1 MARDAGRGQAGPPPL
16 RVLPSSGRGN
26 LDKTHSSAPNP
37 AGRGPPLSP
46 DPADRA
52 PAHTFRLRRPGG
64 RHQTP
69 GGGTALQHT
78 TLGPETVPIG
88 GPGLR
93 PCSCP
98 PQSALTRTARAPF
111 PSGTPRTHFQ
121 SRSAPHPPHAV
132 VSPAWHMTAAP
143 GLGARLRSTTPA
155 SVRCSGE
162 CPLLPRDC
170 RSRVTAA
177 RCPHAP
183 APLAAKMMCGGTSA
197 TQPATAETQ
206 AIADKV
212 RAVWGG
218 WGTGGRG
225 RPQAAPLG
233 RRLCARA
240 HPSLSRA
247 GRKWMHLPACEALWC
262 GGVHWVRGR
271 EVTENST

>member
-1 MARDAGRGQAGPPPL
+1 MVCTADQHRQGAEPGLEMRVAGQGILFPPALGSFQGQLPPTLRTQTPLISRPITVILSAVWAPGRQHRREGLGALSGPGRRKGAGWTTSTPRPAQLGTRKPRQDAQLSAQPRGAWTTPLPGPCRPRP
-16 RVLPSSGRGN
+16 
-26 LDKTHSSAPNP
+26 
-37 AGRGPPLSP
+37 
-46 DPADRA
+46 
-52 PAHTFRLRRPGG
+52 RPGG

-121 SRSAPHPPHAV
+121 SRSPPHPPRAV

-197 TQPATAETQ
+197 TQPATAET
-206 AIADKV
+206 
-212 RAVWGG
+212 
-218 WGTGGRG
+218 
-225 RPQAAPLG
+225 
-233 RRLCARA
+233 
-240 HPSLSRA
+240 
-247 GRKWMHLPACEALWC
+247 
-262 GGVHWVRGR
+262 
-271 EVTENST
+271 